1 MEQHD
6 VEQSGK
12 WRSDLPAAVKAVL
25 DDYDDVFPDD
35 LPSGLPPKRQG
46 YEFKIELE
54 DNVPP
59 VHRPL
64 YKLSPME
71 LEEAKKQIQYMLQH
85 GFIQPS
91 KSPYGAPILFAPKKD
106 RELRFCID
114 YRWLNKKTI
123 KNKFPLPLS
132 EEMFDRLG

>member
-1 MEQHD
+1 M
-6 VEQSGK
+6 EQSGE
-12 WRSDLPAAVKAVL
+12 WRSDLPAVVKAVL
-25 DDYDDVFPDD
+25 NGYEDVFPND
-35 LPSGLPPKRQG
+35 LPRGLPPKRQG
-46 YEFKIELE
+46 YESKIELE
-54 DNVPP
+54 DNVPL

-71 LEEAKKQIQYMLQH
+71 LDEAKKQIQYMLQH

-106 RELRFCID
+106 GGLRFCID

-123 KNKFPLPLS
+123 KNRYPLPLP
-132 EEMFDRLG
+132 E